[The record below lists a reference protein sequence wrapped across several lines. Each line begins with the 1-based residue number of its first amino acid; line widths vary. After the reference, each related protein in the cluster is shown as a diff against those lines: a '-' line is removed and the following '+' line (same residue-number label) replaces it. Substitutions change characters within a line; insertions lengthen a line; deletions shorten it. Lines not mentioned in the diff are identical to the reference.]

1 MSDQLPSGPDQKQQY
16 KALTNE
22 IADILLGPDSPV
34 RGTAEF
40 DELIVEHDRLQSRQA
55 ELKTLD
61 AKLVEV
67 LPGLEQAEAQL
78 AVAQKKLEAE
88 KKKLKGFAGE
98 LGKAAFA
105 GLRAGELPDHPLFAD
120 RKELQTC
127 IESLQGQKAELVTG
141 ENAGMLEKAK
151 VQAQQLKLTGQ
162 MKIEELKIGSLD
174 RALGT
179 ALLTS
184 KEKPPIQCDQTDGVL
199 KAIAEQRKL
208 MAAAKETVEQAETT
222 VAGHQSATAETLG
235 RSTLNNADLLKSELK
250 ETRKEHRQNEKAI
263 ISGRSSVVTTALEIE
278 SLRGDTALGE
288 KLKQLWSLKFDL
300 ESSKSQAAKIAEESV
315 ARFKRMPARIRYSV
329 LGLTACAVLACLTIV
344 LQGPD
349 NTAQQTA
356 SESETAALAEEE
368 ALASLESFGA
378 NVFQE
383 DTGRVHVEMPVES
396 GDNDL
401 QLLNGIRHL
410 RSLMLPGTKV
420 TDAGLNALVPH
431 ETLETLSMA
440 NTAVTDAGMQ
450 SIGKLKKLKVL
461 DLSKCKISDK
471 GISALFDLR
480 ALDHLV
486 LNETSI
492 TDVGCKEIV
501 KIHSLTKIFL
511 NTTSI
516 TDSGVDELAKL
527 TNLQRLGVGDTRV
540 SNAGLESLTKLKR
553 LEVLGLFD
561 SKVSDSGLKYLEQL
575 LQLKTLELTNSDV
588 SANFGQLWTSRS
600 KIEEMLREVRNPPK
614 SPIATSKRSPSTTRS
629 SATTRSSSN
638 SGGMSDAD
646 RFALQLLIGAA
657 TAQQQNQQ
665 VQAQRDPYSIFSKEM
680 RCRHCAGA
688 GQYRYVDGNG
698 QLIMKDCPTCRGR
711 GKFGQ

>member
-1 MSDQLPSGPDQKQQY
+1 M
-16 KALTNE
+16 ALA
-22 IADILLGPDSPV
+22 AD
-34 RGTAEF
+34 
-40 DELIVEHDRLQSRQA
+40 
-55 ELKTLD
+55 
-61 AKLVEV
+61 
-67 LPGLEQAEAQL
+67 
-78 AVAQKKLEAE
+78 
-88 KKKLKGFAGE
+88 
-98 LGKAAFA
+98 
-105 GLRAGELPDHPLFAD
+105 
-120 RKELQTC
+120 
-127 IESLQGQKAELVTG
+127 
-141 ENAGMLEKAK
+141 
-151 VQAQQLKLTGQ
+151 
-162 MKIEELKIGSLD
+162 
-174 RALGT
+174 
-179 ALLTS
+179 
-184 KEKPPIQCDQTDGVL
+184 
-199 KAIAEQRKL
+199 
-208 MAAAKETVEQAETT
+208 
-222 VAGHQSATAETLG
+222 
-235 RSTLNNADLLKSELK
+235 
-250 ETRKEHRQNEKAI
+250 
-263 ISGRSSVVTTALEIE
+263 
-278 SLRGDTALGE
+278 SLREDSTVGE
-288 KLKQLWSLKFDL
+288 KIQQLWSLNFDL
-300 ESSKSQAAKIAEESV
+300 ESSKSQATKIAEESV
-315 ARFKRMPARIRYSV
+315 ARFKRIPAKIRYSV

-431 ETLETLSMA
+431 ETLETLSLA

-450 SIGKLKKLKVL
+450 SIGKLKKLEVL

-492 TDVGCKEIV
+492 TDVGCKEIA

-516 TDSGVDELAKL
+516 TDSGVAELAKL

-540 SNAGLESLTKLKR
+540 SNAGLESLTKLKS

-575 LQLKTLELTNSDV
+575 PQLKTLELTNSDV
-588 SANFGQLWTSRS
+588 SATFGQLWTSRS
-600 KIEEMLREVRNPPK
+600 KIEEMLQEAREPPK
-614 SPIATSKRSPSTTRS
+614 KSVAARKPSPSTNRS

-638 SGGMSDAD
+638 SGGMSDSD
-646 RFALQLLIGAA
+646 KFALQLLLGAA
-657 TAQQQNQQ
+657 MAEQQQNQMRQ
-665 VQAQRDPYSIFSKEM
+665 QPATPSYVPRYQQSNAAAPSPAAKNAPDPGKPCPACGGSGLEPKTETSGLFRTKCAYCNGVGRLFGGREQFVPNFS
-680 RCRHCAGA
+680 RLPG
-688 GQYRYVDGNG
+688 Y
-698 QLIMKDCPTCRGR
+698 
-711 GKFGQ
+711 